1 MTSTPIAPR
10 RRRRR
15 TAESSPSLDI
25 PSLTNSPKSSDDS
38 ISPRLRRRRRRS
50 DSSAN
55 IDNPP
60 ELTNELIAKS
70 DIEDGEPRRRRRRR
84 ASNPDISDQQ
94 TLNPSTE
101 STEKNIEDDSVVLST
116 TNKFVILNS
125 SQIDSIRSDLF
136 QDFQHSELAE
146 SNYY

>member
-1 MTSTPIAPR
+1 MTSTPIR
-10 RRRRR
+10 QRRRR
-15 TAESSPSLDI
+15 TA
-25 PSLTNSPKSSDDS
+25 DDS

-60 ELTNELIAKS
+60 ELTNQLTAKS
-70 DIEDGEPRRRRRRR
+70 DIGDGEPRRRRRRR

-94 TLNPSTE
+94 TLIPSTE
-101 STEKNIEDDSVVLST
+101 STEKNIEDDSVVLSP
-116 TNKFVILNS
+116 TNNFVILNS

-136 QDFQHSELAE
+136 QDFQHSELA
-146 SNYY
+146 NFI